1 MKRCDDPNE
10 KVNTRAQGL
19 FKMLVERY
27 IFDGVPVASKALA
40 HAPGVSVSAATVR
53 NIMAELEAKGLVR
66 SPHTSAGKVPTDL
79 GFRFFVDSLIS
90 VQNLS
95 VDRVHELQVELSA
108 DLNRTELVASASSML
123 ARITHMAGVVTLP
136 RSEQV
141 ALRQVEFLP
150 LSDKRVLVI
159 LVMNEREVQN
169 RVIHTEREYS
179 EVELHTAAN
188 FINKEFAGLSL
199 TKVRERLI
207 DSMRNDKSHIDTLMQ
222 TALDVASKAFQPEE
236 GKTDYVVAGRSNLL
250 DSPTNA
256 ESVRALFDAFSQKR
270 DILQLLDHCL
280 NSEGIQLF
288 IGEESGYQLMDDYSM
303 VTAPYQIEGEVA
315 GVLGVIGPTRMAYQT
330 IIPIVDVTAKL
341 LGSALN
347 RN

>member
-1 MKRCDDPNE
+1 MKRCDDPSE
-10 KVNTRAQGL
+10 KVNARAQGL

-40 HAPGVSVSAATVR
+40 QAPGISVSPATVR

-95 VDRVHELQVELSA
+95 VDRIQELEVELSA
-108 DLNRTELVASASSML
+108 DLNRTELVASASNML

-136 RSEQV
+136 RTDQV

-150 LSDKRVLVI
+150 LNDKRVLVI
-159 LVMNEREVQN
+159 LVVNEREVQN

-179 EVELHTAAN
+179 EIELHTAAN
-188 FINKEFAGLSL
+188 FINQQYAGLNL
-199 TKVRERLI
+199 TTVRERLI
-207 DSMRNDKSHIDTLMQ
+207 DSMRNDKTHIDTMMQ
-222 TALDVASKAFQPEE
+222 AALDVASKAFQPEKR
-236 GKTDYVVAGRSNLL
+236 GADYVVAGRNNLL
-250 DSPTNA
+250 DSPPNVD
-256 ESVRALFDAFSQKR
+256 SVRALFDAFSQKR
-270 DILQLLDHCL
+270 DILELLDHCL

-303 VTAPYQIEGEVA
+303 VTAPYQIEGQVA

-330 IIPIVDVTAKL
+330 IIPVVDVTAKL

-347 RN
+347 RS

>member
-1 MKRCDDPNE
+1 MKRCDDPSE
-10 KVNTRAQGL
+10 VVNTRAQGL

-40 HAPGVSVSAATVR
+40 HAPGVSVSPATVR

-95 VDRVHELQVELSA
+95 VDRIHELEVELSA
-108 DLNRTELVASASSML
+108 DLDREELVASASKLL
-123 ARITHMAGVVTLP
+123 ARITRMAGVVTLP
-136 RSEQV
+136 RTDQV

-159 LVMNEREVQN
+159 LVVNEREVQN
-169 RVIHTEREYS
+169 RVIQTEREYS

-188 FINKEFAGLSL
+188 FINQEYAGLNL
-199 TKVRERLI
+199 ITVRERLL
-207 DSMRNDKSHIDTLMQ
+207 DSMRNDKIHINSMMQ
-222 TALDVASKAFQPEE
+222 TALDVASKAFQPEK
-236 GKTDYVVAGRSNLL
+236 GKEDYVVAGRSNLL
-250 DSPTNA
+250 ESPSNT
-256 ESVRALFDAFSQKR
+256 ESVRALFDAFSQKH
-270 DILQLLDHCL
+270 DILELLNHCL
-280 NSEGIQLF
+280 DSEGIQLF

-303 VTAPYQIEGEVA
+303 VTAPYQIEGQVA

-330 IIPIVDVTAKL
+330 IIPVVDVTAKL

-347 RN
+347 RS